1 MSKRTETVVK
11 MIESLPVKA
20 QERVVEEL
28 RDLVEDAR
36 DDARWDDLFER
47 KKARLVAAARKAR
60 KEIAAGKARDMD
72 YDKL

>member
-1 MSKRTETVVK
+1 MSKATETAVK
-11 MIESLPVKA
+11 MIESLPEKA

-36 DDARWDDLFER
+36 DEARWDGLFER
-47 KKARLVAAARKAR
+47 KKTALVAAARKAR
-60 KEIAAGKARDMD
+60 KDIAAGKASDMD